1 MPARTSLIKVA
12 SVRILICLLALSLNI
27 LGQTGSRPQ
36 DQSEV
41 VRVFTDLVQTDVM
54 VFDKQGRFADGLR
67 REDFEL
73 RIDGK
78 VKAIE
83 FFERISVGSVNEET
97 QLSAAR
103 GTLSANKTS
112 QLGAVPL
119 DRGRTVFFYLDDLH
133 LGLGSLAATRKVMT
147 DFIEREMNQNDE
159 AAITSASGQI
169 GFLQQLT
176 DQ

>member
-1 MPARTSLIKVA
+1 MPARTSLINIA
-12 SVRILICLLALSLNI
+12 SAHILICVLALSLNT

-36 DQSEV
+36 EQSEV

-78 VKAIE
+78 VKPIE
-83 FFERISVGSVNEET
+83 FFERISVGTVNEET

-103 GTLSANKTS
+103 GTSSAGTS
-112 QLGAVPL
+112 PLAAVPL
-119 DRGRTVFFYLDDLH
+119 DRGRTVFFYVDDLH
-133 LGLGSLAATRKVMT
+133 
-147 DFIEREMNQNDE
+147 
-159 AAITSASGQI
+159 
-169 GFLQQLT
+169 
-176 DQ
+176 